1 MTATSRPNE
10 RDERRRGNQV
20 LHKKEADV
28 VVLGGG
34 PAGCAAALELAR
46 RRCSVVVIER
56 SEYAELRIGE
66 TLPPM
71 ARKIMADLGL
81 WNRFVSEEHLPSFG
95 ISSVWGR
102 DEVYENDFIFNP
114 YGAGWHVDRARFDAW
129 LARCAEEVGATV
141 YRGAQLTSWASDAA
155 GGWEIEIGR
164 GAEQLCYRT
173 RFLIDASGRAASFAR
188 KQGAQRTVFDHLI
201 GAAAFLSASARSPRP
216 NSLTLVEAV
225 EQGWWYSA
233 AVPNAQLV
241 AAYFTDADLYA
252 KRNRN
257 SATQWWER
265 LQQARHTKARAN
277 GHALSDG
284 PFILAANSS
293 RLDPVVGS
301 NWLAVG
307 DAAMAF
313 DPLSSQGVSTA
324 LEFGLRAAKSIQAH
338 LQGGAR
344 ALVDYAQAV
353 RQSFENYLRVRDRYY
368 GREQRWPH
376 SAFWRRRHRNSITGA
391 LATSGKGDH
400 SNEPN
405 QES

>member
-1 MTATSRPNE
+1 M
-10 RDERRRGNQV
+10 
-20 LHKKEADV
+20 V
-28 VVLGGG
+28 VGGG

-71 ARKIMADLGL
+71 ARRILADLGV
-81 WNRFVSEEHLPSFG
+81 WDRFVNEAHLPSFG

-114 YGAGWHVDRARFDAW
+114 YGAGWHVDRTRFDAW

-141 YRGAQLTSWASDAA
+141 YRGAQLFSWASDAA

-164 GAEQLCYRT
+164 GAERLRYQA
-173 RFLIDASGRAASFAR
+173 RFVIDASGRAGSFAR

-201 GAAAFLSASARSPRP
+201 GAAAFLSPRAQP
-216 NSLTLVEAV
+216 PTPDPLTLIEAGK
-225 EQGWWYSA
+225 QGWWYSA
-233 AVPNAQLV
+233 SLPNAQLV
-241 AAYFTDADLYA
+241 AGYFTDADLYA
-252 KRNRN
+252 KRNGD
-257 SATQWWER
+257 SATHWWEQ
-265 LQQARHTKARAN
+265 LQQTRYIKARAKD
-277 GHALSDG
+277 HALSSG

-301 NWLAVG
+301 KWLAVG

-313 DPLSSQGVSTA
+313 DPLSSQGVSAA

-338 LQGGAR
+338 LQGGAA

-353 RQSFENYLRVRDRYY
+353 KESFENYLRARDHYY

-376 SAFWRRRHRNSITGA
+376 SAFWRRRHTNSNA
-391 LATSGKGDH
+391 GDLTA
-400 SNEPN
+400 S
-405 QES
+405 SRIRRSRS